1 VVSIR
6 AMALLDTLVHG
17 ETALLAGVAQEIML
31 REVMMDDES
40 ETGSGGR
47 VVFDTPRTVD
57 YRASV
62 YDIAQYLLE
71 LMQTPE
77 KRRAMG
83 EAGRKR
89 VVSYYDYRVIA
100 RKLVELVSKHLGIA

>member
-1 VVSIR
+1 
-6 AMALLDTLVHG
+6 MAD
-17 ETALLAGVAQEIML
+17 
-31 REVMMDDES
+31 S
-40 ETGSGGR
+40 ETIIAINSDPTAPI
-47 VVFDTPRTVD
+47 F
-57 YRASV
+57 
-62 YDIAQYLLE
+62 DIAQYLLE